1 MRVNKTR
8 TIGHE
13 WCRLEVE
20 LRDGRLSIC
29 GSAGEVVRAPLA
41 RRMAVE
47 YWESFFEDQPDELR
61 SMNERMGTRFR
72 SPRAAARFV
81 LSTDGE
87 YHGIDMDHED
97 GSRVY
102 LTHSCG
108 QIREELVR
116 FFPDVQSYFQW
127 HLNDMHAEC
136 VHQEARGETYT
147 THPGAECPDCG
158 YKLGSAWTRREL
170 PSDVIAWVQS
180 LQGGKQ

>member
-1 MRVNKTR
+1 MRSAPGVSGGRPEDTNMRVNKTR

-20 LRDGRLSIC
+20 LLDGRLSIC

-41 RRMAVE
+41 RRMAV
-47 YWESFFEDQPDELR
+47 D
-61 SMNERMGTRFR
+61 
-72 SPRAAARFV
+72 V
-81 LSTDGE
+81 
-87 YHGIDMDHED
+87 DHED

-102 LTHSCG
+102 LTHSRG

-116 FFPDVQSYFQW
+116 FFPEVQSYFQW

-136 VHQEARGETYT
+136 VHQEARGETYA

-170 PSDVIAWVQS
+170 PADVSAWVQS
-180 LQGGKQ
+180 LQGDKQ